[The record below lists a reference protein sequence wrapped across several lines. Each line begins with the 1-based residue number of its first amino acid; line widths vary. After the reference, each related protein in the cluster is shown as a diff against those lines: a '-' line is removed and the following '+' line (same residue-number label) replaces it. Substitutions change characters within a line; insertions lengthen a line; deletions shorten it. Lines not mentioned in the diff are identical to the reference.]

1 MKVAI
6 PTYSGKVDDHFGH
19 CEYFT
24 VYTVNNE
31 KEITNEESFA
41 SPNGCGCKSDIVEK
55 LSNDGVKVMLA
66 GNIGG
71 GAVNKLSSHGIAVV
85 RGCSGDIKNVLSE
98 WLKGNIKDTG
108 DLCQEHEHHH
118 EHNHNHQH
126 RHEHGHH
133 HGNDSN

>member
-85 RGCSGDIKNVLSE
+85 RGCSGDIKNVLNE